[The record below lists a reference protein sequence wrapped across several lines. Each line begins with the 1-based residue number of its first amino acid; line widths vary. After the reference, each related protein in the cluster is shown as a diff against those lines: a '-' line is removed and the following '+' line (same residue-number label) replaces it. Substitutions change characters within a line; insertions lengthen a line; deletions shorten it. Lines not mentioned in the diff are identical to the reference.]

1 MAPPPAPGA
10 GGGLKD
16 LQSAIMSYHRAP
28 FRTSI
33 GPFALTR
40 TLAWLRLC
48 AIGGQSV
55 AVLVCAWWMHLA
67 IPVLPLLVGIGLL
80 AVFGVFAAWRLGMPW
95 PVREWE
101 TVGHIAVDTVVLSYL
116 LYYSGGASNPFITL
130 LLVPIALSAAALSV
144 RALLAV
150 SLLAGTAYLLLL
162 RWHVPLPMS
171 LHDSEG
177 FSLHVGGMAV
187 NFIITALLLGFFIN
201 RLAHALRL
209 QQLEVQRIR
218 ERALRDEGILAIAT
232 QAAGAAHELNTP
244 LSTMRTLLPELRR
257 EHVTDTLLAED
268 LALLEGQVDRCR
280 TILREMVAFG
290 KAQLSQEPERL
301 SVTDF
306 IHGCLERFQLLRPEA
321 ELDLTVDEA
330 TAHTILRTPPGLR
343 HALLNL
349 LNNAVDAS
357 ALNQSNAVS
366 LEISRS
372 GAWLQLSVRD
382 LGPGFDDADELIR
395 LGDSQ
400 KSTGLGIGL
409 ALAEA
414 TAERLNGELVAR
426 NTEAGAEVC
435 LRLPLAV
442 IAENMGITRRDGRA
456 TDARSGK
463 NGP

>member
-1 MAPPPAPGA
+1 MATPPAQARAEFSGPR
-10 GGGLKD
+10 
-16 LQSAIMSYHRAP
+16 SVIMPLHRAS

-55 AVLVCAWWMHLA
+55 AVLVAAWWMHLA
-67 IPVLPLLVGIGLL
+67 IPLLPLLLGIGLL
-80 AVFGVFAAWRLGMPW
+80 AVFGVFAAWRLGKPW
-95 PVREWE
+95 PVHEWE

-116 LYYSGGASNPFITL
+116 LYFSGGASNPFITL

-150 SLLAGTAYLLLL
+150 SLLTGAAYLLLL
-162 RWHVPLPMS
+162 RWHVSLPMS
-171 LHDSEG
+171 MHDSEG

-257 EHVTDTLLAED
+257 EHVDDTLLAED

-321 ELDLTVDEA
+321 ELDLSVDEA
-330 TAHTILRTPPGLR
+330 TAQTVLRTPPGLR

-357 ALNQSNAVS
+357 AINQSNIVS
-366 LEISRS
+366 LEVSHLD
-372 GAWLQLSVRD
+372 GWLQLSVRD
-382 LGPGFDDADELIR
+382 LGPGFDDTDELTR
-395 LGDSQ
+395 LGDSE
-400 KSTGLGIGL
+400 KPTGLGIGL

-414 TAERLNGELVAR
+414 TAERLSGELVAR
-426 NTEAGAEVC
+426 NTTAGAQVC

-442 IAENMGITRRDGRA
+442 IAEKVASTRREGRA
-456 TDARSGK
+456 SDGRSGK